1 MGRRFRCGRVHD
13 VIGGGGNRASPLP
26 FLVLSSF
33 LFLRLFFSFSFLIFF
48 RFLFLFFSF
57 FFGSTGFHPLAPGV
71 NLVLIFHSFPI
82 FFSFFF
88 LIFVKAKG
96 AFPFVPSFTV
106 FKFSV
111 VSLPSFS

>member
-13 VIGGGGNRASPLP
+13 VIGGGGPSLPTPLSRS
-26 FLVLSSF
+26 FVFSF
-33 LFLRLFFSFSFLIFF
+33 LTSFLLLFFSHFFSFSFS
-48 RFLFLFFSF
+48 FLFFF
-57 FFGSTGFHPLAPGV
+57 FWSTGFHPLAPGV